1 MTKSGI
7 KISSLGVLCA
17 VSVHVCVPR
26 ISFPFCISKMR
37 VVLLFCTHSVS
48 MIHTMSH
55 GYVLTSM
62 HTMCMVC
69 VCVCAVK
76 CTSRAIRVS
85 HCIWYRLANIFW
97 LDGVL
102 LLRFCQ
108 INNMKI
114 LCKTYTHP
122 QAQRIRTY
130 VCMQAITN
138 THYASKQCKIEMIAT
153 EWWMVWPPK
162 KTPWQKIARAQFEAE

>member
-7 KISSLGVLCA
+7 KISSLGVLYA
-17 VSVHVCVPR
+17 VCVAYVCR
-26 ISFPFCISKMR
+26 AFHSHFALAKCAWFYYFVHIVYLWSILWVTVTCLR
-37 VVLLFCTHSVS
+37 ACTQ
-48 MIHTMSH
+48 
-55 GYVLTSM
+55 
-62 HTMCMVC
+62 
-69 VCVCAVK
+69 CAVK

-114 LCKTYTHP
+114 LCKTHTHT
-122 QAQRIRTY
+122 QAQRIFIRMF
-130 VCMQAITN
+130 VCIQAITN
-138 THYASKQCKIEMIAT
+138 MHRHTHHASKQCKIEMIAT

-162 KTPWQKIARAQFEAE
+162 KERWQKIAWAQFEAK